1 MKWKHNTPERYRF
14 REVNGQ
20 LEWLEKLEE
29 IEHDITGNYRRDI
42 IVPVLGE
49 KKMANPVTTPSS
61 RNPVKPGVHTTEFWA
76 MVLADVVAVL
86 NADQVWTFLSPHN
99 AAIVGA
105 VVTAA
110 YTLSRGWA
118 KSGS

>member
-1 MKWKHNTPERYRF
+1 MKWRHNTPLRF
-14 REVNGQ
+14 NPPHI
-20 LEWLEKLEE
+20 LEFPE
-29 IEHDITGNYRRDI
+29 IENILET
-42 IVPVLGE
+42 PKELE
-49 KKMANPVTTPSS
+49 KMANPVTTPAP
-61 RNPVKPGVHTTEFWA
+61 RNPVKPGVHTTEFYLT
-76 MVLADVVAVL
+76 VLADIVAVL